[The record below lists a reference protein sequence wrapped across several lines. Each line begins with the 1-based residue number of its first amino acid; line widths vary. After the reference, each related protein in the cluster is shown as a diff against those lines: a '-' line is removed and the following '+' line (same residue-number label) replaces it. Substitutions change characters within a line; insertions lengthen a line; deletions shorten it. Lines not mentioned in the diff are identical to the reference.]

1 MLTLEIYSYVL
12 EIPIDAYTALSQ
24 LAVQH
29 SVKSTANWL
38 VDVGKY
44 WEGNFEHYYTTV
56 FCVQKWFIKAEH
68 WGTFIEMSQK
78 LKHAIIMR
86 HSKLMVMYKHV
97 DILEHVHAADVIW
110 RQSFF
115 PKDYSSM
122 SKKNQK
128 APIHKPQTL

>member
-68 WGTFIEMSQK
+68 WGTFIEMSQIK
-78 LKHAIIMR
+78 TSHYHETLKTDGYTGTRAR
-86 HSKLMVMYKHV
+86 YGC
-97 DILEHVHAADVIW
+97 DLE
-110 RQSFF
+110 QSFF
-115 PKDYSSM
+115 PGLFFYV
-122 SKKNQK
+122 
-128 APIHKPQTL
+128 